1 MRVPPTSAALAIL
14 LGCGAP
20 SPTPASPTPVASVAA
35 PAKSADATPPDAAPR
50 DAKPPEVK
58 SPDAKPPDAKPAE
71 VETPPEVKPPEPDPA
86 EPEAPALDIE
96 YVPTPRNVVAK
107 MLEVAA
113 ITKDDVVYD
122 LGCGD
127 GRLVIAAAKTY
138 GARAVGF
145 DLDPERV
152 AEARANVEKAKVG
165 HLVTILQ
172 KNIFDVDLTPATVVT
187 LYLLPELNVR
197 LVPQLEKLA
206 PKARIISHDFDM
218 TGYDPDDIWMI
229 VAEHHRPPPKRRK
242 HYVYLWTTPLVKL
255 EP

>member
-50 DAKPPEVK
+50 DAKPPE
-58 SPDAKPPDAKPAE
+58 
-71 VETPPEVKPPEPDPA
+71 PDPA

-122 LGCGD
+122 IGCGD

-242 HYVYLWTTPLVKL
+242 HYVYLWTTQLVKL